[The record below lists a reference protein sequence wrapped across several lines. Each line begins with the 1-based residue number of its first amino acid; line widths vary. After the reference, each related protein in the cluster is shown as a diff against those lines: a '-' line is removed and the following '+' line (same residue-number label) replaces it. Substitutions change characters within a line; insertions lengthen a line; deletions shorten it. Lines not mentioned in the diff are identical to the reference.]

1 MSSKEQYRLLCLSE
15 SSIPIYSRDWWLDI
29 VCGEKHWDVLLATQ
43 KEAIVAALPI
53 YTPCPGI
60 ISMPFF
66 TQTMGPWFAPDADT
80 LSYRRQLTKRQE
92 ILKTFIEELKHIP
105 TFLQN
110 FHPDITD
117 WLPFYWAGYEQTTR
131 YTYILDDI
139 SDSTHLWQQMSANIR
154 RNITRAEQR
163 YRIVVRRNVPV
174 EDFLRIQGLSF
185 RRQDLDGPKG
195 IPVLR
200 ELILRS
206 RERGQGDIWGGYD
219 AEGNLHA
226 AAFIVWQKSSAYYLA
241 GGGNPELRDSGAH
254 SLVLWTAIRELA
266 AHTRQFDFEG
276 SMLPGV
282 ERFFREFGAKQYPF
296 FTITKGNLSLW
307 HRMRIKLNSLNQK
320 K

>member
-174 EDFLRIQGLSF
+174 EDFLRS
-185 RRQDLDGPKG
+185 
-195 IPVLR
+195 LR
-200 ELILRS
+200 EKGRTILLS
-206 RERGQGDIWGGYD
+206 THI
-219 AEGNLHA
+219 
-226 AAFIVWQKSSAYYLA
+226 F
-241 GGGNPELRDSGAH
+241 
-254 SLVLWTAIRELA
+254 SLVEKLCDRVGVLLEGRLAKEGTLEEIRSGKSLEESF
-266 AHTRQFDFEG
+266 FDLLGEG
-276 SMLPGV
+276 
-282 ERFFREFGAKQYPF
+282 RE
-296 FTITKGNLSLW
+296 S
-307 HRMRIKLNSLNQK
+307 
-320 K
+320 

>member
-117 WLPFYWAGYEQTTR
+117 WLPFYWAGYEQTECGG
-131 YTYILDDI
+131 DVQ
-139 SDSTHLWQQMSANIR
+139 S
-154 RNITRAEQR
+154 
-163 YRIVVRRNVPV
+163 
-174 EDFLRIQGLSF
+174 
-185 RRQDLDGPKG
+185 G
-195 IPVLR
+195 I
-200 ELILRS
+200 
-206 RERGQGDIWGGYD
+206 
-219 AEGNLHA
+219 
-226 AAFIVWQKSSAYYLA
+226 
-241 GGGNPELRDSGAH
+241 
-254 SLVLWTAIRELA
+254 
-266 AHTRQFDFEG
+266 
-276 SMLPGV
+276 
-282 ERFFREFGAKQYPF
+282 
-296 FTITKGNLSLW
+296 
-307 HRMRIKLNSLNQK
+307 
-320 K
+320 